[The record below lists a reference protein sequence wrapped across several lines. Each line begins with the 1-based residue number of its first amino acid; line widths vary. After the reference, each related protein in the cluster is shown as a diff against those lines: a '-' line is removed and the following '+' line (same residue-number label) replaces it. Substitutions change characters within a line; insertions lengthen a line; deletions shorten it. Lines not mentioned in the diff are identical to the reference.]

1 MMSTVAPRE
10 VLEAAALSKDQ
21 DDDAATV
28 DIDLK
33 DDVPRHNNSHAN
45 SSDTN
50 NNNSSSGGGFGGFT
64 RSTFSF
70 SKVLQPTTSVTAY
83 WTKLKDAVQDSQI
96 PVRTAAAALLLLVV
110 GIVLLILGFVSA
122 VEGNGVSHLFLGVIA
137 FIPGSYAT
145 FQLYGA
151 YQGWRGYAFHN
162 LPSYENA

>member
-50 NNNSSSGGGFGGFT
+50 NNNISSSSSSGGGFGGFT
-64 RSTFSF
+64 RSSFSF

-96 PVRTAAAALLLLVV
+96 PVRTA
-110 GIVLLILGFVSA
+110 
-122 VEGNGVSHLFLGVIA
+122 
-137 FIPGSYAT
+137 T
-145 FQLYGA
+145 
-151 YQGWRGYAFHN
+151 
-162 LPSYENA
+162 